1 MYCILPIICI
11 IFVFVAISCGDIPLD
26 SFVRCE
32 KESHPRHHS
41 NALWQTRNLFKCVYV
56 SQHVTPGRLGQRS
69 ECQGVHGSTP
79 PPVLKGIARSP
90 KSSQMLQQ
98 AVGTEA
104 RKPMQMCTIM
114 CVNDVVC
121 MCMCMC
127 MWMSMKRC
135 TRPLGQRPESQY
147 KSYSGTYLY
156 HIYQRQSCNQHVY
169 ISANV

>member
-1 MYCILPIICI
+1 MVTYPLTL
-11 IFVFVAISCGDIPLD
+11 SCGVKRITPAPSLKCIVT
-26 SFVRCE
+26 SQKPIQVCICTA
-32 KESHPRHHS
+32 KCY
-41 NALWQTRNLFKCVYV
+41 TR
-56 SQHVTPGRLGQRS
+56 PLGQRQ

-127 MWMSMKRC
+127 MSIKRC

-156 HIYQRQSCNQHVY
+156 HIYQRQSCQRKRHLCD
-169 ISANV
+169 AAF